1 MVRRSRSKYR
11 PVGCRFFVPE
21 QVKPGFTNYQ
31 PRGLVK
37 QILEFKQNK
46 KFKNSEIFFKFKNP
60 DLKRMLSINY

>member
-1 MVRRSRSKYR
+1 MLAANQRK
-11 PVGCRFFVPE
+11 

-60 DLKRMLSINY
+60 DLKKMLSINY